1 MSNLYE
7 NDQIQETKW
16 TGKNAKELDNSGFK
30 HWYTCKAKS
39 RNGMRNIVDNDGKKY
54 VVKQDTFNVTS
65 PFAHLDK
72 TS

>member
-7 NDQIQETKW
+7 SDQIQETKW
-16 TGKNAKELDNSGFK
+16 TGKNAKG
-30 HWYTCKAKS
+30 YTCKAKS
-39 RNGMRNIVDNDGKKY
+39 RNGMRNMVDNDGKKY
-54 VVKQDTFNVTS
+54 VVKQDTFNVTG